1 MAKRGIPPESPLWT
15 RARRRRE
22 EAAAAQAQAAA
33 PHLPPQDPPKN
44 ADSPTVPVAPP
55 KSSKAPR
62 ARKSTFEI
70 VQGGEQRS
78 ILVERRSSNETFEIS
93 PASVPDSGRVAMK
106 KKSVGGLKSSAS
118 IRQVDSDAPGP
129 HVRWAEVTRL
139 DNAHPNTSRQSG
151 LTQSVGNRMGPYM
164 RLFDL
169 STASAGWSW
178 PFQTPYAKFVSSV
191 SRLG

>member
-33 PHLPPQDPPKN
+33 PHPPPQDPPKDAN
-44 ADSPTVPVAPP
+44 NPTVPVAPP
-55 KSSKAPR
+55 KSNKAPR

-93 PASVPDSGRVAMK
+93 PASVPDSGRVSK
-106 KKSVGGLKSSAS
+106 KKRSVGGLKSSAS
-118 IRQVDSDAPGP
+118 TGQVHWDAPGP
-129 HVRWAEVTRL
+129 HIRWAEVPRS
-139 DNAHPNTSRQSG
+139 DNAHPNTSRHSG
-151 LTQSVGNRMGPYM
+151 LTQSVGGSMGPYM
-164 RLFDL
+164 RLLDL
-169 STASAGWSW
+169 STASAGRSWS
-178 PFQTPYAKFVSSV
+178 FQTPYAKFVPSV